1 MLLKTFSVSFKVKS
15 LREEKTNNYSE
26 MTVKVRH
33 EISVQWCIQKPVKY
47 LRGAFCGHQALKG

>member
-47 LRGAFCGHQALKG
+47 LRGAFCENS